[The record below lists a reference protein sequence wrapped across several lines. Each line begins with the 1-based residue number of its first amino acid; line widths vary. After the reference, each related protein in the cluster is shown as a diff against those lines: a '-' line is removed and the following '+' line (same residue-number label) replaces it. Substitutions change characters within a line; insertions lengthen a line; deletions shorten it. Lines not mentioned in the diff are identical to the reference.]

1 MARQVFAVDK
11 IDLRTSSDG
20 CTGIKYRM
28 ASGAGQERTVSSI
41 PLGIVADKY
50 SDKIYAGISYPAT
63 DYTFTVTNDDDSVIT
78 INNVVY
84 HFNQADAII
93 NALMNIYEAVDSV
106 QDIDSGGL
114 I

>member
-1 MARQVFAVDK
+1 MARQVFAVSN
-11 IDLRTSSDG
+11 IALRTSSDG

-28 ASGAGQERTVSSI
+28 GSGAGQERTVSSI
-41 PLGIVADKY
+41 PLGIIADKY

-63 DYTFTVTNDDDSVIT
+63 DYTFTVTNESDSIIT
-78 INNVVY
+78 INNIVY
-84 HFNQADAII
+84 HFNQAEDII
-93 NALMNIYEAVDSV
+93 NALMNVYEAVDSV